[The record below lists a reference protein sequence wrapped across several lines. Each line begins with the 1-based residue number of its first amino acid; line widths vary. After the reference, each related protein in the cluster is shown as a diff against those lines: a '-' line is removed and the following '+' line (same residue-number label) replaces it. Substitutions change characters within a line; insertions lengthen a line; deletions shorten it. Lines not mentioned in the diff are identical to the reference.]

1 MKKFKL
7 FVFLL
12 ICFFSFSLRINA
24 AGLTVSANAYT
35 VYVGS
40 NVNITASASGIAGKF
55 TFKSNNLSVLS
66 GGGEVWIENS
76 TSTMTFKASQV
87 GQATITVIPSP
98 GYVAYSDGSGYYNVS
113 KSITINVINRP
124 VVTPKSSVNYLS
136 SLSIDGKELNP
147 QFNKETLEYA
157 VELEASTTSININA
171 TPQDNKASV
180 IGAGNRNVT
189 EGINNIDIVVTAEN
203 GSKRTYRI
211 KATVKEKEPIIVY
224 IDNEPYTVIRKKE
237 QLISSSIYYSESSVE
252 INGEEIPAYYGE
264 ITGYTLVGLKNSEGI
279 INLYIYDE
287 ENSTYRLYREFNF
300 SRIVFYPLE
309 PDPEQ
314 IPVGYF
320 KYIIAINDMEIPCYK
335 KSDNDNYVLLYGVN
349 IENNN
354 EGFYIYDSFENT
366 IQRYGESIFDS
377 YKEEILILKS
387 IIFGLISIIAVI
399 LVVSALQGSLNKKNK
414 KSKSFSFFKIKNKE
428 EKEKIKDEKNK
439 DKEKIKEAKLL
450 AKELKRKE
458 KEEKRK
464 KRKKKT
470 LDDTSIIDITNINIK
485 RK

>member
-1 MKKFKL
+1 MKKIKL

-24 AGLTVSANAYT
+24 AGLTVSASAYT

-40 NVNITASASGIAGKF
+40 NVNITANASGIAGKF

-76 TSTMTFKASQV
+76 NSTMTFKASKV

-98 GYVAYSDGSGYYNVS
+98 GNVAYSDGSGYYNES

-136 SLSIDGKELNP
+136 SLSIDGKELTP

-157 VELEASTTSININA
+157 VELEAGTTSININA

-180 IGAGNRNVT
+180 VGAGVRNVT

-211 KATVKEKEPIIVY
+211 KANVKEKEPIIVY
-224 IDNEPYTVIRKKE
+224 IDDEQYTVIRKKE
-237 QLISSSIYYSESSVE
+237 QLKSSSIYYSESSIEV
-252 INGEEIPAYYGE
+252 NGEQIPAYFGE
-264 ITGYTLVGLKNSEGI
+264 ITGYTLVGLKDSEGI
-279 INLYIYDE
+279 INLYVYDE
-287 ENSTYRLYREFNF
+287 ENNTYRLYREFNF
-300 SRIVFYPLE
+300 SRVVFYPLE
-309 PDPEQ
+309 PDVEQ

-320 KYIIAINDMEIPCYK
+320 KYTTTINNIEIPCYK
-335 KSDNDNYVLLYGVN
+335 KADNDNYILLYGVN

-366 IQRYGESIFDS
+366 IQRYDESIFDS

-387 IIFGLISIIAVI
+387 IIFGLISIITVV
-399 LVVSALQGSLNKKNK
+399 LVVSALQGSLNKRDK
-414 KSKSFSFFKIKNKE
+414 KSKSLSFFKPKNKE
-428 EKEKIKDEKNK
+428 EKQKEQKNK
-439 DKEKIKEAKLL
+439 DKEKIREAKLL
-450 AKELKRKE
+450 AKDLKRKE
-458 KEEKRK
+458 KEEKKK
-464 KRKKKT
+464 KRNKKT

-485 RK
+485 KK